1 MDKRWYEGK
10 SFLFAVLGVVL
21 TIYFGYF
28 IFLANGITGD
38 KFTGV
43 RQGSF
48 GDAFGSLNVLFSSL
62 AFFGVVSS
70 LILQRADLRRSH
82 QQEVKVQ
89 FDANFY
95 NRLSLQ
101 QNVVDR
107 LDLVSSSTGD
117 TTATGRDCIK
127 KIFRYMKRSYIRT
140 RPGLS
145 HERRLERSYNIVW
158 RVYQSDLSIYFRSLY
173 SLLKFVSSSGGA
185 EKAEYGVVVR
195 SLLSDYELVIIFYN
209 CLHPRGE
216 NFRKFAE
223 EFALFDNLD
232 LGLLIDES
240 DVLGLPKGSFG
251 KNKDAQ
257 ALFEKRRTCTCY

>member
-1 MDKRWYEGK
+1 MEKRWYEGK
-10 SFLFAVLGVVL
+10 WFLFAVLAAVL
-21 TIYFGYF
+21 SVYFIYFL
-28 IFLANGITGD
+28 FLASGIVGD
-38 KFTGV
+38 KAAGI
-43 RQGSF
+43 RQGTF
-48 GDAFGSLNVLFSSL
+48 GDAFGALNVLFSSL

-127 KIFRYMKRSYIRT
+127 KIFRYMKRIYART

-145 HERRLERSYNIVW
+145 HGKRLERAYSVVW

-185 EKAEYGVVVR
+185 EKVEYGVVVR

-216 NFRKFAE
+216 NFKKFAE

-232 LGLLIDES
+232 MGLLIDES

-251 KNKDAQ
+251 KNKDAL
-257 ALFEKRRTCTCY
+257 AIFEKCRACSCH